1 MNAVSPKRV
10 RGIAASRRGER
21 GFALLEI
28 LVAFVILAL
37 GLAAILAGVS
47 VAMRSDA
54 RTQTSRSADDRASR
68 WARWRPIH
76 LAANGHRHSVQ
87 RSVAQPGSRQART
100 FSIQYRDRVLGRG
113 RSSSGGRYRRQA
125 RRPETRAAGGQAMIM
140 ATRNRRWRRA
150 GRRRR
155 GEQGLT
161 LIELLLALAILAV
174 LTGFLAGGL
183 SIGRRAFD
191 ADRSS
196 EVRSETDVA
205 IQAISSLIASA
216 LPVPAST
223 ANPKSGVVFDG
234 RQETLSF
241 VGLSEGRSL
250 RGGPHLIRLRRS
262 GMDLVVDVVGS
273 APETAGDAAAA
284 PTRVVAL
291 SGVRD
296 IRFGYFGSVKPSG
309 RPGWQGQWFRAEHL
323 PDLVSIQ
330 IDFEDARR
338 NEPAR
343 IIALRQG

>member
-1 MNAVSPKRV
+1 MTP
-10 RGIAASRRGER
+10 
-21 GFALLEI
+21 AL
-28 LVAFVILAL
+28 
-37 GLAAILAGVS
+37 
-47 VAMRSDA
+47 
-54 RTQTSRSADDRASR
+54 
-68 WARWRPIH
+68 
-76 LAANGHRHSVQ
+76 
-87 RSVAQPGSRQART
+87 
-100 FSIQYRDRVLGRG
+100 
-113 RSSSGGRYRRQA
+113 
-125 RRPETRAAGGQAMIM
+125 
-140 ATRNRRWRRA
+140 RNRQWMRA

-196 EVRSETDVA
+196 EVSGETDAA
-205 IQAISSLIASA
+205 IQAIASLIGSA
-216 LPVPAST
+216 LPVPAGA
-223 ANPKSGVVFDG
+223 ANAKSGIVFDG
-234 RQETLSF
+234 RQATLSF
-241 VGLSEGRSL
+241 MGLSEGRAL
-250 RGGPHLIRLRRS
+250 RGGPHMIRLRRS
-262 GMDLVVDVVGS
+262 GLDLVVDVVGS
-273 APETAGDAAAA
+273 APETAQDAAGPV

-296 IRFGYFGSVKPSG
+296 IRFSYFGSVKPAAP
-309 RPGWQGQWFRAEHL
+309 PGWQAQWFRAERL